1 MPVIVNS
8 KLSFSNGTK
17 CIFAGSHIQTD
28 EEELMKK
35 IIISISAI
43 AILAISGN
51 VLFARGGMGFE
62 GGNGIMQKELN
73 LTADQQ
79 DKIFK
84 ISQDFRQK
92 MYDNR
97 KDTVKVAEIRV
108 ERLKAIIAVLTPE
121 QKEKF
126 NTLQQNRPE
135 RSKHS
140 KKNCCM

>member
-1 MPVIVNS
+1 
-8 KLSFSNGTK
+8 
-17 CIFAGSHIQTD
+17 
-28 EEELMKK
+28 MKN
-35 IIISISAI
+35 ILVSISAI

-51 VLFARGGMGFE
+51 ALFARGDMGMQ

-73 LTADQQ
+73 LTTEQQ

-92 MYDNR
+92 AYDNR
-97 KDTVKVAEIRV
+97 NDTVKVAEIRV

-126 NTLQQNRPE
+126 NTLHQNRQDKPN
-135 RSKHS
+135 RNKH
-140 KKNCCM
+140 NCW